1 LFAQD
6 PADVEPGATNNQNEL
21 YANSED
27 NKSYEAKLKA
37 AGYRE
42 VAFPEKITNDWW
54 YRAGVDSSSVL
65 RDAYLPGENQDQ
77 ANLNIGGC
85 DYAYIADYNSN
96 IGTFSDK
103 SSYSVGT
110 YVIYEGKLYKCTVE
124 HKGTSS
130 TPLAWDAT
138 HFTIV
143 VNETLTLRNY
153 CLVRLNAHRYISSYI
168 GAFSVDSNYSLT
180 NVSGYYCRARPF
192 LRVVS

>member
-1 LFAQD
+1 MFAQD
-6 PADVEPGATNNQNEL
+6 PADVEPGATDNQNEL

-54 YRAGVDSSSVL
+54 YRAGVDSTSVL

-85 DYAYIADYNSN
+85 DYTWTVAYSN
-96 IGTFSDK
+96 IATFSDK

-124 HKGTSS
+124 HKGTIS

-153 CLVRLNAHRYISSYI
+153 WLFRLYAYRSNSSHS
-168 GAFSVDSNYSLT
+168 GAFYVDSTTDLT
-180 NVSGYYCRARPF
+180 YVNGYYCRARPF

>member
-1 LFAQD
+1 MFAQD
-6 PADVEPGATNNQNEL
+6 PADVEPGATDNQNEL

-42 VAFPEKITNDWW
+42 VAFPEKITNGWL

-85 DYAYIADYNSN
+85 DYTWTVDYSN
-96 IGTFSDK
+96 IATFSDK

-153 CLVRLNAHRYISSYI
+153 WLVRLYAFRFHSSRS
-168 GAFSVDSNYSLT
+168 GAFSVDSNYDLT
-180 NVSGYYCRARPF
+180 FVLGSDCRARPF